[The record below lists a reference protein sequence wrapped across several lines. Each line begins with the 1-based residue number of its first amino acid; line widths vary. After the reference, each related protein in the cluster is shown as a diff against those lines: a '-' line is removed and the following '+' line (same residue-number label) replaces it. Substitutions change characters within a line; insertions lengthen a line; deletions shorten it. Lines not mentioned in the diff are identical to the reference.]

1 LASGLPS
8 TLMSTVAS
16 VHGATRAY
24 APLEQI
30 HCTNSAEANPQWDI
44 YALGATLY
52 HLLTGFAPTPAEMRA
67 FKLNKQKPDPLETAH
82 KKNAKKIPLALS
94 DAIAKAL
101 EMDADDRYVTIGEFR
116 DALRSAEG
124 APAIVIPQPAASFK
138 NSIGM
143 EFVLVS
149 AGKFQM
155 GSPKSEARRY
165 DDERPRHEVTIASPF
180 YLGKYEVTQ
189 GEWAAVMGENPS
201 HFKGDDRLPVETVS
215 WDDCQEFIKRLN
227 GRKDGYAYRL
237 PSEAEWEHA
246 CRAGTTGE
254 YAGELDEMAWY
265 VKNSDSK
272 THPVGEKNANAW
284 GLHDMHG
291 NVWEWCQDG
300 WHENYNGAPTDG
312 REWESGSDNR
322 RILRGGSWNL
332 DANNCR
338 SAYRNVGT
346 PDLRNNGYDYVGFR
360 LVAARI
366 P

>member
-1 LASGLPS
+1 
-8 TLMSTVAS
+8 V
-16 VHGATRAY
+16 TRAY

-67 FKLNKQKPDPLETAH
+67 FKLSQRKPDPLERAH

-101 EMDADDRYVTIGEFR
+101 EMDAEDRYATIGEFR

-124 APAIVIPQPAASFK
+124 APAIVIPQLAASFI

-143 EFVLVS
+143 EFVLIP
-149 AGKFQM
+149 AGKFMM
-155 GSPKSEARRY
+155 GSNASA
-165 DDERPRHEVTIASPF
+165 DEKPIHEVMIAAPF
-180 YLGKYEVTQ
+180 YLGKYQVTQ
-189 GEWAAVMGENPS
+189 GEWTAVMGSNPS

-215 WDDCQEFIKRLN
+215 WDDCQEFIAKLN
-227 GRKDGYAYRL
+227 ARKDGYAYRL
-237 PSEAEWEHA
+237 PSEAEWEYA

-254 YAGELDEMAWY
+254 YAGELNEMAWY
-265 VKNSDSK
+265 GQNSDSK
-272 THPVGEKNANAW
+272 THRVGEKNANAW

-291 NVWEWCQDG
+291 NVWEWCQDE
-300 WHENYNGAPTDG
+300 WHENYAGAPTDG
-312 REWESGSDNR
+312 RAWVTGSDNYR
-322 RILRGGSWNL
+322 VLRGGSWNDL
-332 DANNCR
+332 AYDCR
-338 SAYRNVGT
+338 SAYRIYLT
-346 PDLRNNGYDYVGFR
+346 PVDRGNDDGFR